1 MQYSWS
7 DVNRLRKYILPGK
20 IKQQRL
26 QIIICKRQK
35 ELGNVLFQVED

>member
-7 DVNRLRKYILPGK
+7 NVNRKYILPGK

-26 QIIICKRQK
+26 QIVICKRQK
-35 ELGNVLFQVED
+35 ELGNVLFEVED